1 MAKIKW
7 KQSDYIKLGRAISEY
22 NKKVSRLQEIEER
35 TYLPSLID
43 YKEAKSSILSRKE
56 LNRMIAS
63 LKRFNKEGA
72 EDLYVTSRWIYA
84 I

>member
-1 MAKIKW
+1 M
-7 KQSDYIKLGRAISEY
+7 
-22 NKKVSRLQEIEER
+22 
-35 TYLPSLID
+35 ID

-56 LNRMIAS
+56 LNRMISS

-72 EDLYVTSRWIYA
+72 EDLIVTKRWIYDLKMG